1 MSKDTCPG
9 RASSLDILSKRVFEL
24 SFSGLSANTLCTAL
38 RVCTWQDAVS
48 VERILCSLSTPKILL
63 LVVLFSA
70 IFTPSLLASFAAA
83 DESNREMDV
92 VDEKKGIEGFRHIG

>member
-24 SFSGLSANTLCTAL
+24 SFSGLSANIFCTAL

-48 VERILCSLSTPKILL
+48 VERILCSLSTPKILTCGT
-63 LVVLFSA
+63 VLGNLH
-70 IFTPSLLASFAAA
+70 PLLASFTAA
-83 DESNREMDV
+83 DESIEKWE